1 METVTDF
8 IFLGSRITVD
18 SDCSL
23 KIKRCMFLGRKYY
36 DKSGQHIK
44 KQRHYFPDKGQIYIF
59 FSSDHV
65 WMWAWDPK
73 RKLNAEELIFKLW
86 CWRRLLRVLWIA
98 RSNQSILKENTEC
111 SLEGLMLKLK
121 LQYFGNFIQRVNS
134 LEKTLIMEQTEGR
147 TSRGWQMMRW
157 LDGITDSMGM
167 NLNKLWEIVKDR
179 EAWCAE
185 VHGVTRSLTLLSDWT
200 ATARPV
206 FNKFL

>member
-1 METVTDF
+1 MHAPWKE
-8 IFLGSRITVD
+8 
-18 SDCSL
+18 SD
-23 KIKRCMFLGRKYY
+23 
-36 DKSGQHIK
+36 DKPGEHIK

-73 RKLNAEELIFKLW
+73 TKLNAEELIFKLW

-121 LQYFGNFIQRVNS
+121 LQYFGHFIQRVNS

-147 TSRGWQMMRW
+147 TSRGWQMTRW

-179 EAWCAE
+179 EAWHAA
-185 VHGVTRSLTLLSDWT
+185 VHGIAKSQTWLRDWT
-200 ATARPV
+200 ELNWLNVAR
-206 FNKFL
+206 NLDKA